1 MKRTFTLLVA
11 LIAATVAVLGSVA
24 AWKVF
29 GFTHFFVTDAVGD
42 AREMRGDGAQPE
54 YWRDFVGYLL
64 FYVPCLL
71 ISLVSG
77 ALAAVAASLLKRGL
91 SSPQQPS
98 TEEAEQDAPSN
109 GGQRSSLNS
118 GFSPRRG

>member
-1 MKRTFTLLVA
+1 MKRTFTLIVA
-11 LIAATVAVLGSVA
+11 SIAAIVAVLGFVA

-64 FYVPCLL
+64 FYIPGLL
-71 ISLVSG
+71 IAIVSG
-77 ALAAVAASLLKRGL
+77 AFLAVSASLLKRGL
-91 SSPQQPS
+91 FSPQQS
-98 TEEAEQDAPSN
+98 TNQAEP
-109 GGQRSSLNS
+109 QR
-118 GFSPRRG
+118 

>member
-11 LIAATVAVLGSVA
+11 SIAAMFAVLGFVA

-64 FYVPCLL
+64 FYIPGLL
-71 ISLVSG
+71 MALVSG
-77 ALAAVAASLLKRGL
+77 AFVAVAASLLKRGL
-91 SSPQQPS
+91 SSPQLPTNQ
-98 TEEAEQDAPSN
+98 AEHVVDGN
-109 GGQRSSLNS
+109 GG
-118 GFSPRRG
+118 

>member
-11 LIAATVAVLGSVA
+11 SIAAIVAVLGFVA

-54 YWRDFVGYLL
+54 YWRDFVGYLW
-64 FYVPCLL
+64 FYIPGLL
-71 ISLVSG
+71 IAVVSG
-77 ALAAVAASLLKRGL
+77 AFAAVAGSLLKRGF
-91 SSPQQPS
+91 SSQ
-98 TEEAEQDAPSN
+98 
-109 GGQRSSLNS
+109 QRSSS
-118 GFSPRRG
+118 QAEQAAS